1 MAEVVSVPPLLSGNL
16 AFFFDLDGTLAE
28 IKPHPDQVYIP
39 AAVRT
44 LLQKMSVMSDGA
56 LALIS
61 GRSMAEL
68 DKLATPFHFPL
79 AGVHGAERRDIN
91 DKSYVVTLP
100 AALVKTLHQELAEA
114 MSLLPGTELE
124 AKGMAFALHYRQ
136 APEAEDV
143 IMKLAQTL
151 TERYPELALQPGKC
165 VVELKPLGIN
175 KGSAIRAFMQE
186 APFVGRVPVFIGDDL
201 TDEAGFK
208 QVNALGGV
216 TIKVGAGD
224 TVATYRLANVR
235 MVYHWLGKLTYHI
248 EEQQKSQTL
257 RGEGYES
264 FSSSL

>member
-1 MAEVVSVPPLLSGNL
+1 MAEVSSVPPLLSGNL

-61 GRSMAEL
+61 GRSMVEL

-91 DKSYVVTLP
+91 DKTHVVTLP
-100 AALVKTLHQELAEA
+100 QPLVAALHQQLAEA
-114 MSLLPGTELE
+114 LMLLPGTELE

-136 APEAEDV
+136 APEAAEA
-143 IMKLAQTL
+143 ILALAQQMSH
-151 TERYPELALQPGKC
+151 RYPELALQPGKC

-175 KGSAIRAFMQE
+175 KGTAIRTFMQE
-186 APFVGRVPVFIGDDL
+186 APFAGRTPVFIGDDL

-208 QVNALGGV
+208 QVNALGGL
-216 TIKVGAGD
+216 TIKVGSGETIAS
-224 TVATYRLANVR
+224 YRLANVR
-235 MVYHWLGKLTYHI
+235 MVYHWLGKLTQHI
-248 EEQQKSQTL
+248 EQQKSAIL
-257 RGEGYES
+257 RGEDYES
-264 FSSSL
+264 LSGSL